1 MATANLIFIH
11 AYLSFDEEDCE
22 WDNDDHLV
30 DDDKQS
36 SPRET
41 HRVKQDASHCG
52 TNESACQKNDVFFN
66 NINMDVLFP
75 LQIE

>member
-1 MATANLIFIH
+1 MKNALGPKAKLNVKQKIWFFFH

-22 WDNDDHLV
+22 WD
-30 DDDKQS
+30 DDDNLVYDDKKS

-52 TNESACQKNDVFFN
+52 TNESSCQKND
-66 NINMDVLFP
+66 
-75 LQIE
+75 